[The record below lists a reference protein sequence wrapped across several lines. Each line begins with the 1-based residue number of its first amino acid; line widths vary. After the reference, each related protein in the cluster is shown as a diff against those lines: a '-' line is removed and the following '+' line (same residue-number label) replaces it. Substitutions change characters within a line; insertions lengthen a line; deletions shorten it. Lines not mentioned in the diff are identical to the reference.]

1 MPQVLLRFMG
11 IRSENELGRSRR
23 VAIIWVVISMAAA
36 VFIGVV
42 GRSVAGLDYLSN
54 NDAENIFID
63 AATILPAAD
72 ARGLRLRG
80 RAGRGDLVLRF
91 VSADRSQRRQPEPVS
106 QRVQEGRDG

>member
-11 IRSENELGRSRR
+11 IRSEHELGRSRR

-63 AATILPAAD
+63 AATSYLPPILAASPA
-72 ARGLRLRG
+72 
-80 RAGRGDLVLRF
+80 RACWPR
-91 VSADRSQRRQPEPVS
+91 RSRPPIRIC
-106 QRVQEGRDG
+106 